1 MSQTETYTNLL
12 ATIEALHGA
21 TFIDIEKTRIRLL
34 VNSRARSA
42 YRESDLWDQFLV
54 TGEERVVN
62 DSDPT
67 QLFVPFI
74 GTTSAADVTSIQ
86 SGDIDTV
93 LRAHDANPFAINSP
107 REYEV
112 FMGQN
117 GVELPG
123 YKVTYGA
130 SNVIK
135 SWWSGAGIAVI
146 TLQNKTDAIV
156 GGTVKVEGVTTASA
170 AANLVVNDVFTL
182 TSVGGPQVD
191 TAVDD
196 VMATIVHAF
205 SIASTSS
212 DISEA
217 KVSFPV
223 VYLTYKKRL
232 DVTYGDQ
239 DGDSTT
245 LPMEWRDYISLGVF
259 ADTLASDGFIEKSFA
274 MESRANRALQRE
286 LERLDRNRGN
296 QFVNHRVR
304 THGSSQ
310 ARQSAQ
316 L

>member
-21 TFIDIEKTRIRLL
+21 TFIDVEKTRIRLL
-34 VNSRARSA
+34 VNSRARAA

-74 GTTSAADVTSIQ
+74 GTTSADSGVTSIQ
-86 SGDIDTV
+86 AGDIDTV
-93 LRAHDANPFAINSP
+93 LRAHDANPFAVNSP
-107 REYEV
+107 LEYEV
-112 FMGQN
+112 FLGRN

-130 SNVIK
+130 SQVPVT
-135 SWWSGAGIAVI
+135 WASGFGSG
-146 TLQNKTDAIV
+146 LMSLPLKTDAIV

-170 AANLVVNDVFTL
+170 AANLLVNDTFTL
-182 TSVGGPQVD
+182 TAVGTQVD
-191 TAVDD
+191 TPVDGQSS
-196 VMATIVHAF
+196 AIAHAF
-205 SIASTSS
+205 SITTSSS
-212 DISEA
+212 DISAA

-223 VYLTYKKRL
+223 VFLTYKKRL

-239 DGDSTT
+239 DGDATT
-245 LPMEWRDYISLGVF
+245 LPMEWRDYIGLGVF
-259 ADTLASDGFIEKSFA
+259 ADTLASDGFVEKSFA
-274 MESRANRALQRE
+274 IESRANKALQRE

-304 THGSSQ
+304 THGSD
-310 ARQSAQ
+310 QSR
-316 L
+316 

>member
-21 TFIDIEKTRIRLL
+21 TFIDVEKTRIRLL
-34 VNSRARSA
+34 VNSRARAA
-42 YRESDLWDQFLV
+42 YRESELWDQFLV

-74 GTTSAADVTSIQ
+74 GTTSADSGVTSIQ
-86 SGDIDTV
+86 AGDIDTV
-93 LRAHDANPFAINSP
+93 LRAHDANPFAVNSP
-107 REYEV
+107 LEYEV
-112 FMGQN
+112 FLGRN

-130 SNVIK
+130 SQVPVT
-135 SWWSGAGIAVI
+135 WASGFGSGLM
-146 TLQNKTDAIV
+146 TLPLKTDAIV

-170 AANLVVNDVFTL
+170 AANLLVNDTFTL
-182 TSVGGPQVD
+182 TAVGSQVD
-191 TAVDD
+191 TPVDGQSS
-196 VMATIVHAF
+196 AIAHAF
-205 SIASTSS
+205 SITTSSS
-212 DISEA
+212 DISAA

-223 VYLTYKKRL
+223 VFLTYKKRL

-239 DGDSTT
+239 DGDATT

-259 ADTLASDGFIEKSFA
+259 ADTLASDGFVEKSFA
-274 MESRANRALQRE
+274 IESRANKALQRE

-304 THGSSQ
+304 THGSD
-310 ARQSAQ
+310 QSR
-316 L
+316 

>member
-21 TFIDIEKTRIRLL
+21 TFIDVEKTRIRLL
-34 VNSRARSA
+34 VNSRARAA

-74 GTTSAADVTSIQ
+74 GTTSADSGVTSIQ
-86 SGDIDTV
+86 AGDIDTV
-93 LRAHDANPFAINSP
+93 LRAHDANPFAVNSP
-107 REYEV
+107 LEYEV
-112 FMGQN
+112 FLGRN

-130 SNVIK
+130 SQVPVT
-135 SWWSGAGIAVI
+135 WASGFGSGLM
-146 TLQNKTDAIV
+146 TLPLKTDAIV

-170 AANLVVNDVFTL
+170 AANLLVNDTFTL
-182 TSVGGPQVD
+182 TAVGSQVD
-191 TAVDD
+191 TPVDGQSS
-196 VMATIVHAF
+196 AIAHAF
-205 SIASTSS
+205 SITTSSS
-212 DISEA
+212 DISAA

-223 VYLTYKKRL
+223 VFLTYKKRL

-239 DGDSTT
+239 DGDATT

-259 ADTLASDGFIEKSFA
+259 ADTLASDGFVEKSFA
-274 MESRANRALQRE
+274 IESRANKALQRE

-304 THGSSQ
+304 THGSD
-310 ARQSAQ
+310 QSR
-316 L
+316 

>member
-21 TFIDIEKTRIRLL
+21 TFIDIEKTRIRHL
-34 VNSRARSA
+34 VNSRARAA

-54 TGEERVVN
+54 VGEERVVN

-74 GTTSAADVTSIQ
+74 GTTSASADVTSIQ

-93 LRAHDANPFAINSP
+93 LRAHDANPFAVNSP

-112 FMGQN
+112 LMGEN
-117 GVELPG
+117 GVILPG
-123 YKVTYGA
+123 YKVTYGGTTGA
-130 SNVIK
+130 TALTGSNPNFTWLTSSK
-135 SWWSGAGIAVI
+135 QDG
-146 TLQNKTDAIV
+146 IV
-156 GGTVKVEGVTTASA
+156 GGTISVDGIVTSNGVATDALINSTHTITNVSYLTDSQTYISFSLATSIGSANISNVE
-170 AANLVVNDVFTL
+170 
-182 TSVGGPQVD
+182 
-191 TAVDD
+191 
-196 VMATIVHAF
+196 I
-205 SIASTSS
+205 
-212 DISEA
+212 
-217 KVSFPV
+217 KFPV

-259 ADTLASDGFIEKSFA
+259 ADTLASDGFVEKSFA
-274 MESRANRALQRE
+274 MESRANKALQRE

-304 THGSSQ
+304 THGSAQ
-310 ARQSAQ
+310 ARQSA
-316 L
+316 